1 MSDINPT
8 QEYHI
13 GITGSYGGMNLGDE
27 SILETIIYQL
37 RESLPNVRIT
47 VFSKN
52 PEDTLKRHAVQNSIA
67 IRDMVRK
74 EAQEEIKKLDILIF
88 GGGGILYDRDVKLY
102 LREVELAQEVGVPV
116 VVYAISGGPLN
127 DPENRKLVVKHLNLA
142 AAVTVRD
149 REAMKLLEEVGVK
162 KKIILTADPA
172 LLLKPAPIPEE
183 LLKREGID
191 LPRRR
196 IGVSVR
202 EPGPAAPNLDIEHYH
217 GLLANTADFMVARFD
232 SDIIFVPL
240 EPKKYDAQQS
250 HSVIGRMKHAD
261 RATVLKGEYTSSQLL
276 TIINNFEFCVGMRLH
291 FLIFCAIQGVPFAA
305 LPYASKVE
313 GLMADLEIPA
323 PPLRN
328 LTVGDLIAY
337 IDRIWDARVKV
348 SEEIKKKI
356 PALQARAKQ
365 TNEIVMQVL
374 KNASK

>member
-1 MSDINPT
+1 
-8 QEYHI
+8 
-13 GITGSYGGMNLGDE
+13 
-27 SILETIIYQL
+27 L
-37 RESLPNVRIT
+37 RESLPGIRIT

-52 PEDTLKRHAVQNSIA
+52 PDDTLRRHAVENSIA

-74 EAQEEIKKLDILIF
+74 EAHDEIKKLDMLIF

-102 LREVELAQEVGVPV
+102 LREVELAHEVNVPV

-127 DPENRKLVVKHLNLA
+127 DVENRKLVVKDLNLA
-142 AAVTVRD
+142 AAITVRD

-183 LLKREGID
+183 LIKREGLD
-191 LPRRR
+191 LPHRR

-202 EPGPAAPNLDIEHYH
+202 EPGPAAPDLDIEHYH
-217 GLLANTADFMVARFD
+217 ALLANAADFMVARFD

-240 EPKKYDAQQS
+240 EPKKLDMQHS

-261 RATVLKGEYTSSQLL
+261 RATVLKGDYTSAQIL
-276 TIINNFEFCVGMRLH
+276 TMIKNFEFCVGMRLH

-305 LPYASKVE
+305 LPYAAKVE
-313 GLMADLEIPA
+313 GLMTDLEIPA

-328 LTVGDLIAY
+328 ITIGDLIAY
-337 IDRIWDARVKV
+337 IDRIWDARAKV
-348 SEEIKKKI
+348 SEGIRNKI
-356 PALQARAKQ
+356 PGLQERARK
-365 TNEIVMQVL
+365 TNEILLEVL
-374 KNASK
+374 KNTAK